1 MSKSCWMLAAAL
13 LAGVAFAEHADHVY
27 LPPAKAD
34 LDLLEAHRYPLPQAM
49 VQDLLAPARPV
60 RVVTAFQGKNAA
72 LKAAA
77 VEKGAFQVAEGV
89 ALGVD
94 AHELFGPG
102 RPDGGTTRF
111 VAGIASAGALAVRLR
126 VDVGGFGPGQA
137 LYVTN
142 AAGGRVHGP
151 YTAADADVHG
161 LWLPTLSGEE
171 AVLVLESP
179 DGALPPLHVEAVS
192 HFFTFFTEKA
202 EKADP
207 CPIPADCETDPAAW
221 QISTGEGLLIIAT
234 GLGQAQCSG
243 TLLNRAGT
251 PDLKPLFITAHHCF
265 EGAFIRPKGVDVF
278 WDYRTGACDPDGAK
292 PKVDELPRSGCEA
305 FLADTGTHDGK
316 LLLLDGAPVGA
327 YGRAWAG
334 WDSADPAAGDEVRGF
349 HYPAGTPLKTC
360 RGVVLDPS
368 HDECTDPLCTTEY
381 SGQVRVNWLE
391 GITEAG
397 SSGSALLNSSNQF
410 RLTGML
416 SNGNVH
422 TCGRPERNFDNY
434 GSFARFFPYIA
445 CHLVEGAECQPSDE
459 ASGCF
464 LSRIFGRSSTAAARL
479 RAFRDKILA
488 DSPGGRKAV
497 DAYYAASPGLVRVL
511 NTLDAAGRAA
521 P

>member
-1 MSKSCWMLAAAL
+1 MSKSCRVLAVAL

-34 LDLLEAHRYPLPQAM
+34 LDLLEARRFPLPQAM
-49 VQDLLAPARPV
+49 VQNLLAPARPV

-72 LKAAA
+72 LKAASA
-77 VEKGAFQVAEGV
+77 EKGAFQVAEGV

-102 RPDGGTTRF
+102 RPDGETTRF
-111 VAGIASAGALAVRLR
+111 VAGIRSAGALAVRLR

-151 YTAADADVHG
+151 YTAADADVYG
-161 LWLPTLSGEE
+161 LWLPTLAGEE
-171 AVLVLESP
+171 AVLVLESA

-278 WDYRTGACDPDGAK
+278 WDYRTGACDPDGAT
-292 PKVDELPRSGCEA
+292 PEVDELPRSGCEA
-305 FLADTGTHDGK
+305 FLADTGTYDGK

-368 HDECTDPLCTTEY
+368 HDECTDPLCATEY
-381 SGQVRVNWLE
+381 SGQVRVNWLG

-464 LSRIFGRSSTAAARL
+464 LSRIFGRSSAAAARL

-488 DSPGGRKAV
+488 GSPGGRKAV
-497 DAYYAASPGLVRVL
+497 DAYYAASPGLVRML
-511 NTLDAAGRAA
+511 NTLDTAGKAA